1 MFRDPYARG
10 SRDPMENLAL
20 RKLRRFVVPPPRY
33 QPNGITRCEPI
44 AYPASICQD
53 ASSWLQFDAL
63 VEKWKYTSDSGNNR
77 YTKISL

>member
-10 SRDPMENLAL
+10 SRDPMENLASRNL
-20 RKLRRFVVPPPRY
+20 RGFVVSPPRY
-33 QPNGITRCEPI
+33 QSDGITRD

-63 VEKWKYTSDSGNNR
+63 VGKWKYTSDSGNNR